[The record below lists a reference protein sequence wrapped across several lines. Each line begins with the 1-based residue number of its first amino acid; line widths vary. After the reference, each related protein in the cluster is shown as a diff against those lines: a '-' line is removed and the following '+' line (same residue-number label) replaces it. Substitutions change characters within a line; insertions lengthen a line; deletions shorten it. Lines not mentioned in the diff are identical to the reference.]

1 MKKVAALTCAM
12 LLATAAQAERLTYEY
27 TATVTSL
34 TQFVLGND
42 HIDFLQQATLPGGA
56 IAIGDTV
63 TGRFSFDTAWTP
75 SAVGSTGTQDYA
87 DYSPA
92 DPVSAAFAQG
102 LLFAST
108 SQDSLAVAIDQA
120 NPLNGNDLLAFTSL
134 NTRTDAAETLSVE
147 FSDPAAALLTS
158 TALADTGAILQAA
171 NGSFH
176 YAYTT
181 NEPFVTI
188 RAGGAL
194 TGLRLV
200 SSVPEPT
207 TYAMFAAGL
216 GLLAWRRKRG

>member
-1 MKKVAALTCAM
+1 MKKTAAFACAM
-12 LLATAAQAERLTYEY
+12 LLAVAARAERLTYEY

-42 HIDFLQQATLPGGA
+42 HVDFLQQATLPGGA

-63 TGRFSFDTAWTP
+63 TGRFSFDTAWSP
-75 SAVGSTGTQDYA
+75 SALGGMGTQSYA

-92 DPVSAAFAQG
+92 DPVSAVFAQG
-102 LLFAST
+102 LLFAS
-108 SQDSLAVAIDQA
+108 SSPFSLAVAIDQA
-120 NPLNGNDLLAFTSL
+120 DPLNGNDLLAFTGVR
-134 NTRTDAAETLSVE
+134 NTDDVVETLSVE
-147 FSDPAAALLTS
+147 FTDPAAALLTS
-158 TALADTGAILQAA
+158 TALADTGAILNAA

-181 NEPFVTI
+181 NTPFVTV

-194 TGLRLV
+194 TGLHLV
-200 SSVPEPT
+200 SAVPEPG

>member
-1 MKKVAALTCAM
+1 MKKIAAFACAM
-12 LLATAAQAERLTYEY
+12 LLAVAARAERLTYEY

-34 TQFVLGND
+34 TQFALGDD
-42 HIDFLQQATLPGGA
+42 HVDFLQQATLPGGA

-63 TGRFSFDTAWTP
+63 TGRFSFDTAWLP
-75 SAVGSTGTQDYA
+75 AAQGNMGTQAYA

-108 SQDSLAVAIDQA
+108 SQHSLALVIDQSNA
-120 NPLNGNDLLAFTSL
+120 LNGNDLLAFTSAY
-134 NTRTDAAETLSVE
+134 TTTAVTETLGVE
-147 FSDPAAALLTS
+147 FSDPAAALLTG
-158 TALADTGAILQAA
+158 TALADTGAILNAA

-181 NEPFVTI
+181 NTPFVTI

-194 TGLRLV
+194 TGLHLV
-200 SSVPEPT
+200 SAVPEPA
-207 TYAMFAAGL
+207 TYAMLAAGL

>member
-1 MKKVAALTCAM
+1 MKKTAAFACAV
-12 LLATAAQAERLTYEY
+12 LLAGAAQAERLTYEY

-34 TQFVLGND
+34 TQFVLGNGQV
-42 HIDFLQQATLPGGA
+42 DFLQQATLPGGA

-75 SAVGSTGTQDYA
+75 SAQGSMGTQAYA

-102 LLFAST
+102 LLFAS
-108 SQDSLAVAIDQA
+108 SSPFSLAVAIDQA
-120 NPLNGNDLLAFTSL
+120 DPLNGNDLLAFTGL
-134 NTRTDAAETLSVE
+134 RNTNDAAETLSVE
-147 FSDPAAALLTS
+147 FSDPAAALLTG
-158 TALADTGAILQAA
+158 TALADTGAILDAA

-181 NEPFVTI
+181 NTPFVTV

-194 TGLRLV
+194 TGLHLV
-200 SSVPEPT
+200 SVVPEPG

>member
-1 MKKVAALTCAM
+1 MKKVAAFTCAV

-42 HIDFLQQATLPGGA
+42 HVDFLQQAMLPGGT

-63 TGRFSFDTAWTP
+63 TGRFSFDTAWLP
-75 SAVGSTGTQDYA
+75 AVQANPGTQGYA
-87 DYSPA
+87 HYSPA

-102 LLFAST
+102 LQFAST
-108 SQDSLAVAIDQA
+108 SQHSLALAIDQSNA
-120 NPLNGNDLLAFTSL
+120 LNGNDLLAFTSA
-134 NTRTDAAETLSVE
+134 NTTAAVTETLGVE

-158 TALADTGAILQAA
+158 TSLADAGAILQAA

-181 NEPFVTI
+181 NEPVVTI
-188 RAGGAL
+188 RAGGAM